1 MWLMEL
7 AGVVCAGSVQN
18 GDVPSCIDERD
29 PGLTEISSIA
39 GRFRQISFLFGPARD
54 LKAHASLLAI
64 NLFRPRIRLPLV
76 ILS

>member
-1 MWLMEL
+1 MMEL
-7 AGVVCAGSVQN
+7 AGVVCAGSVQT

-54 LKAHASLLAI
+54 LRAHASLLAI